1 MDKVIRLQSLKPEI
15 QSQSWED
22 CFRQDLRARKV
33 CYVQRTEVR
42 SMWLQLGDGGKT
54 ERRAKAY
61 SHEALPGSGG
71 HGYKHD

>member
-1 MDKVIRLQSLKPEI
+1 MRTLDLHTVDKVIRLQSLKPEI
-15 QSQSWED
+15 KSQSWED

-54 ERRAKAY
+54 GEESKG
-61 SHEALPGSGG
+61 LLT
-71 HGYKHD
+71 